1 MPKNRKEAGYKE
13 GVVSVIVNLS
23 LFILK
28 YVLGITYNSVAV
40 IADAIHTL
48 SDALTSGVV
57 VLSFWIAYK
66 PADKEHPFGH
76 GRAEHV
82 GSIIIGTLLFV
93 AGYELLLTSFN
104 KLMMRE
110 SLTFNLGLVAVMFL
124 SATIKEILTRWS
136 LRLGHQYGADI
147 LVSDAWHHRTDAV
160 ASLLVGLGVVVG
172 EKLWWVDGVL
182 GLGVSFL
189 IIYIAFKLVVTTS
202 KEFLGHSPSPTL
214 ENDVRKVI
222 SSISEKVSDVHHMH
236 IHKYGEHVEVTLHI
250 RLPPNTPLSEA
261 HRIAT
266 QIEKEL
272 KDRYSWEVTVHVEPA
287 ESKAS

>member
-1 MPKNRKEAGYKE
+1 MPKNRKGAGYKE
-13 GVVSVIVNLS
+13 GVVSIIVNLG

-28 YVLGITYNSVAV
+28 YVLGITYKSVAV
-40 IADAIHTL
+40 MADAIHTL
-48 SDALTSGVV
+48 SDALTSGIVI
-57 VLSFWIAYK
+57 LSFWIAYK
-66 PADKEHPFGH
+66 PADEEHPFGH

-82 GSIIIGTLLFV
+82 GNLIIGTLLFV

-110 SLTFNLGLVAVMFL
+110 SLIFNLGLVAVMFI
-124 SATIKEILTRWS
+124 SAAIKEILTRWS
-136 LRLGHQYGADI
+136 LRLGRQYDADI
-147 LVSDAWHHRTDAV
+147 LISDAWHHRTDAV

-182 GLGVSFL
+182 GLGVSLL
-189 IIYIAFKLVVTTS
+189 IIYVAFKLIVTTS
-202 KEFLGHSPSPTL
+202 KEFLGRSPPPTL
-214 ENDVRKVI
+214 ESDLRRVV
-222 SSISEKVSDVHHMH
+222 SSISEKVSDVHHVH
-236 IHKYGEHVEVTLHI
+236 VHKYGEHVEVTLHI
-250 RLPPNTPLSEA
+250 RLPPNIPLSEA

-287 ESKAS
+287 ESRAG